1 MDRQV
6 WTKLKDKLLMQVKQK
21 CQQPMTIP
29 ELNLICTTVQSELQK
44 QAALIEFNG
53 PVNICGDIHGQYS
66 DLVRL
71 FNMTG
76 YPPKQRYLFLGD
88 YVDRGPQSIE
98 CICLLFLYKIR
109 YPQSVFLLR
118 GNHEFDNINQVYGFN
133 MDIMRRYG
141 DMKVWKLFNQTF
153 SWLPLAALVNQRIL
167 CMHGGLSPAL
177 NNLDQIRTI
186 KRPMKMSY
194 DSLTC
199 DLLWADPSN
208 EVTGWK
214 ANIRGASYMFGP
226 DVVISTCQKLD
237 LDLIVRAHQ
246 VVPRGYEFFANNKL
260 VTIFSAPNYC
270 GEFDNDGAILIVD
283 HNATCTVKQF
293 RRPVTKKK

>member
-283 HNATCTVKQF
+283 RNATCTVKQF
-293 RRPVTKKK
+293 RRPVTKKR

>member
-1 MDRQV
+1 MDRKV
-6 WTKLKDKLLMQVKQK
+6 WTTLKDKLLMQVKQK
-21 CQQPMTIP
+21 CQQPMTIA
-29 ELNLICTTVQSELQK
+29 ELNLICTTVQSQLQK
-44 QAALIEFNG
+44 QAALVEFNG

-98 CICLLFLYKIR
+98 CICLLFLYKVR

-118 GNHEFDNINQVYGFN
+118 GNHEFENINQVYGFN

-177 NNLDQIRTI
+177 KSLDQIRTV

-199 DLLWADPSN
+199 DLLWADPST

-214 ANIRGASYMFGP
+214 ANIRGASYMFGA
-226 DVVISTCQKLD
+226 DIVIKMCQKLD

-283 HNATCTVKQF
+283 SNSTCTVKQF
-293 RRPVTKKK
+293 RRPVAKKK